1 MLKHTRR
8 VGVNILL
15 IKDNKILLARRTN
28 THWADGMLGIPGG
41 HLEEGESARQA
52 AVREIEEELG
62 LHIAQDRLVAYS
74 TVFMRTNYEY
84 VIQEFYVELFEIEN
98 PVNKETDKCS
108 ELVWCAPDN
117 LPADVQ
123 DIFEVIIQQG
133 FISGERYLEIGY

>member
-1 MLKHTRR
+1 
-8 VGVNILL
+8 
-15 IKDNKILLARRTN
+15 
-28 THWADGMLGIPGG
+28 MLGIPGG